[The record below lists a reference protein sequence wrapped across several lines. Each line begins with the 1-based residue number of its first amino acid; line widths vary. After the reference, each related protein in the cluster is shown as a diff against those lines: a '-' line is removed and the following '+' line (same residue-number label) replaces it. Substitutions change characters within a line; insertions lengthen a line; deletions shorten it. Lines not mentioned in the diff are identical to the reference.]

1 MSEESE
7 GTTVAVLGMGN
18 MGRALATRLL
28 AYDYRVLVWNRSER
42 DLSALYDRGAEALPS
57 LSMAWRSVDVV
68 ISFVANDDALREIC
82 LGPEGILTAEV
93 GHGLFVDM
101 STVSPTVSLEV
112 GNAAARAGVD
122 YLRSPVSGNPSVVAA
137 GNLTLIVSGQLEV
150 FERARELL
158 NAIGPTVLYVGDAEQ
173 ARLVKLAIN
182 AGLAITAELLAEL
195 ILLTE
200 CFGLDRATFLDVLG
214 QSVLGSPFVKYKTVG
229 LNERDYSATFTTTL
243 LAKDLQLALDLAD
256 NADLTLPTV
265 QLVASLVE
273 SAKEGYAD
281 VDFAALLPRIQ
292 QAHGQT
298 PDISPS
304 DD

>member
-1 MSEESE
+1 
-7 GTTVAVLGMGN
+7 MGN
-18 MGRALATRLL
+18 MGRALASRLL
-28 AYDYRVLVWNRSER
+28 ENDYGVSVWNRSER
-42 DLSALYDRGAEALPS
+42 DLSDLYDLGAEALPS
-57 LSMAWRSVDVV
+57 LSMAWHSVDVV

-82 LGPEGILTAEV
+82 LGPQGILTAEV

-112 GNAAARAGVD
+112 AHAASRVGVD
-122 YLRSPVSGNPSVVAA
+122 YLRSPVSGNPSVLAA
-137 GNLTLIVSGQLEV
+137 GNLTLIVSGQFDA

-158 NAIGPTVLYVGDAEQ
+158 GAIGPTVLYVGDGEQ

-182 AGLAITAELLAEL
+182 AGLAITTELLAEL

-200 CFGLDRATFLDVLG
+200 RCGLDRTTFLDVLG

-229 LNERDYSATFTTTL
+229 LNERNYSATFTTTL

-256 NADLTLPTV
+256 EAGLTLPTV

-281 VDFAALLPRIQ
+281 VDFAALLPRLQ
-292 QAHGQT
+292 QAHGHT
-298 PDISPS
+298 PDIAPASN
-304 DD
+304 